1 MLMPAELKGCV
12 TWFIYF
18 LDPLWVRYNCAKFH
32 HCRICVTD
40 FREGVGA
47 FCGPA
52 IRERPR
58 KSPSRTGL
66 TAYHTYICWLLDPF
80 SFGLSFDASESTDLS
95 GNQHKVIEVVS
106 ELLRQREIAY
116 ILRMSYLLRTTIHP
130 KFVSNEVFCII
141 QFIDPFS

>member
-1 MLMPAELKGCV
+1 MLMSAELKGCV

-18 LDPLWVRYNCAKFH
+18 LDLLWVRYNCAKFH

-40 FREGVGA
+40 FRGGGELFA
-47 FCGPA
+47 ALP
-52 IRERPR
+52 IRERPL
-58 KSPSRTGL
+58 KSPSRIGL
-66 TAYHTYICWLLDPF
+66 TAYHTYIRWLLDPF
-80 SFGLSFDASESTDLS
+80 WFGLSFDASESTDLS
-95 GNQHKVIEVVS
+95 GNQHKVIEVVL

-141 QFIDPFS
+141 QFIDPLS